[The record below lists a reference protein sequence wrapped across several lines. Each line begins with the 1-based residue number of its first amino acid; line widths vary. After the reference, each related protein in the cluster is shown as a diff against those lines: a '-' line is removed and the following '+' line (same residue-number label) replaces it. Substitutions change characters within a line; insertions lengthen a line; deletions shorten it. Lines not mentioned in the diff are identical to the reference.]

1 MLSEVRAARMPC
13 ATARAGAKVARAAA
27 TTRARADPSVADA
40 GRPQGLPQG
49 LALCAT
55 TLAALACVA
64 VGSPSPATAG
74 VVLQKQESK
83 KVFQAEKKPI
93 QPKGPRKPKAK
104 KEKGAGMSL
113 PAMSAP
119 SVSVPS
125 FSLGSGPLAS
135 ISPIV
140 GTFAVIAGAGFVAT
154 KVDDEFMDF
163 MNEGMSK
170 DVTTYAGYEED
181 LKEDSDFFN

>member
-1 MLSEVRAARMPC
+1 MPC

-27 TTRARADPSVADA
+27 TTRARADPSIADA
-40 GRPQGLPQG
+40 GRLQGLPQG

-55 TLAALACVA
+55 TLAALACVV

-119 SVSVPS
+119 SVSV
-125 FSLGSGPLAS
+125 GSGPLAS

-140 GTFAVIAGAGFVAT
+140 GTFSVIAGAGFVAT